1 MPGVAGCAVT
11 HVMRL
16 NTAYYYIRYFI
27 IIIIIYKE
35 NARARGYDL
44 LGPAYLGGQGF
55 GYGGRCREEVV

>member
-1 MPGVAGCAVT
+1 MKASSLRDD
-11 HVMRL
+11 HQL
-16 NTAYYYIRYFI
+16 

>member
-1 MPGVAGCAVT
+1 
-11 HVMRL
+11 MRGAWCPSGRRPAARAASI
-16 NTAYYYIRYFI
+16 TGA

-55 GYGGRCREEVV
+55 GYGGRCKEKVV

>member
-1 MPGVAGCAVT
+1 MSVT
-11 HVMRL
+11 ANRIESGL
-16 NTAYYYIRYFI
+16 

-55 GYGGRCREEVV
+55 GYGGRCEEEVV

>member
-1 MPGVAGCAVT
+1 MPSAESDGG
-11 HVMRL
+11 
-16 NTAYYYIRYFI
+16 TARRGAPNI

-55 GYGGRCREEVV
+55 GYGGRCEEEVV